1 MAFTIRIYEKNG
13 YIYSLLRRRL
23 SCFFPDAYIVNPF
36 FDEQDYEDRFSDFT
50 RVLYDPADINEEAF
64 SANLSTSIRLTDD
77 GGVIDCARIIS
88 MIKPKEDTQ
97 LITRKISGSFTA
109 VIPFV
114 CSDERERFI
123 RELTTRLP
131 DADFNIRL
139 DFTSKLRSSWHSR
152 SGCNMTSLLEA
163 CRSRRFVP
171 GDILKYCNMDDSG
184 FLTPGSTANYDDI
197 NDLGVSR
204 SVTLMHHAAQLS
216 HSDGRYVCVLAVLEG
231 FRSKDL
237 PDLLSECDKAY
248 ILLPAKN
255 AIEDLGS
262 KDLLSMLTKSL
273 GSERIEV
280 YYAEDHTPQGIFD
293 NSLSQRRLVV

>member
-13 YIYSLLRRRL
+13 YIYSLLRKRL

-114 CSDERERFI
+114 AE
-123 RELTTRLP
+123 
-131 DADFNIRL
+131 
-139 DFTSKLRSSWHSR
+139 
-152 SGCNMTSLLEA
+152 
-163 CRSRRFVP
+163 
-171 GDILKYCNMDDSG
+171 
-184 FLTPGSTANYDDI
+184 
-197 NDLGVSR
+197 
-204 SVTLMHHAAQLS
+204 
-216 HSDGRYVCVLAVLEG
+216 
-231 FRSKDL
+231 
-237 PDLLSECDKAY
+237 
-248 ILLPAKN
+248 
-255 AIEDLGS
+255 
-262 KDLLSMLTKSL
+262 SL
-273 GSERIEV
+273 GSVSAYTDVNNQRF
-280 YYAEDHTPQGIFD
+280 GIFI
-293 NSLSQRRLVV
+293 NNEVAYIIMVVRLSVVSTFNG